1 MTAPIPFGVSATQ
14 ASSPMPGF
22 SCADEKVGPPCRRK
36 WERTRPAPTKTCG
49 DVKQETDDSRRTRR
63 RIASEIIKMTRNTK
77 SMWRLA
83 SLRPMRKI
91 SSAVAIVLLIGIEAF
106 AQSASPA
113 PGDVELRVEA
123 ILSRM
128 TLEEKI
134 DMLGGVDDFFIRALP
149 RLGLPRLKM
158 ADGPVG
164 VRNFGPATADRK

>member
-1 MTAPIPFGVSATQ
+1 
-14 ASSPMPGF
+14 
-22 SCADEKVGPPCRRK
+22 
-36 WERTRPAPTKTCG
+36 
-49 DVKQETDDSRRTRR
+49 
-63 RIASEIIKMTRNTK
+63 MTRNTK

-91 SSAVAIVLLIGIEAF
+91 SSAVAIVLLIGIQAF
-106 AQSASPA
+106 VQSASPA
-113 PGDVELRVEA
+113 LGDVERRVEA
-123 ILSRM
+123 VLSRM

-164 VRNFGPATADRK
+164 VRNFGPATAMAGGIALAGTWRPALAARAGTGIGRGNKAKGADLLLRAGGQ

>member
-1 MTAPIPFGVSATQ
+1 
-14 ASSPMPGF
+14 
-22 SCADEKVGPPCRRK
+22 
-36 WERTRPAPTKTCG
+36 
-49 DVKQETDDSRRTRR
+49 
-63 RIASEIIKMTRNTK
+63 MTRNTK

-91 SSAVAIVLLIGIEAF
+91 SSAVAIVLLIGIAAF

-164 VRNFGPATADRK
+164 VRNFGPATAMAGGNSLGAPKNPAPAQGVGTGKGRGAKAQSPHLFPGPGGE

>member
-1 MTAPIPFGVSATQ
+1 
-14 ASSPMPGF
+14 
-22 SCADEKVGPPCRRK
+22 
-36 WERTRPAPTKTCG
+36 
-49 DVKQETDDSRRTRR
+49 
-63 RIASEIIKMTRNTK
+63 MTRNTK

-91 SSAVAIVLLIGIEAF
+91 CSAVAIVLLIGIQAF
-106 AQSASPA
+106 VQSASPA
-113 PGDVELRVEA
+113 PGDVERRVEA
-123 ILSRM
+123 VLSRM

-164 VRNFGPATADRK
+164 VRNFGPATAMAGGNTFASPRKHSLAARGGTQIAQGPKARE